1 MALNKPVNGPL
12 QIDADGWCP
21 QAQQLRSPN
30 CDARGAGSVIDV
42 LVIHNISLP
51 PQQYGGPYI
60 AQLFTN
66 TLDFDADPYFD
77 QLRAL
82 RVSSHFVIRRDGSL
96 QQFVSTLQRAW
107 HAGLSQL
114 GDRSRCNDFSIGIEL
129 EGCDVEPFSDRQYA
143 CLCQLSH
150 ALHQVH
156 PLYAVT
162 GHQHIAPG
170 RKTDPGPCFDWSR
183 YHAQWSAGVPGDAAT
198 ALPLFVTVEQKTQP

>member
-1 MALNKPVNGPL
+1 MSPINPERLPL
-12 QIDADGWCP
+12 QIDAHGWCP

-30 CDARGAGSVIDV
+30 CDARAAGVAIDV

-82 RVSSHFVIRRDGSL
+82 RVSSHFVIRRDGGL

-107 HAGLSQL
+107 HAGVSQL
-114 GDRSRCNDFSIGIEL
+114 GDRTRCNDFSIGIEL
-129 EGCDVEPFSDRQYA
+129 EGSDVDAFSDLQYA

-150 ALHQVH
+150 ALQQAHS
-156 PLYAVT
+156 LYAVT

-170 RKTDPGPCFDWSR
+170 RKTDPGPCFDWQR
-183 YHAQWSAGVPGDAAT
+183 YHAQWIAALSPNVM
-198 ALPLFVTVEQKTQP
+198 AAMPLFVTVAQKTQP